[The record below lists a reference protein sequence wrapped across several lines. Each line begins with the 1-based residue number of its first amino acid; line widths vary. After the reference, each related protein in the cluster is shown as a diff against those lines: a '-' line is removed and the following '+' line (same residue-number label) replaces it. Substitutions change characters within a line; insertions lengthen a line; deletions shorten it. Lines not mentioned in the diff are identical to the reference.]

1 MRTGI
6 NFYFSFHIAICK
18 RFFSL
23 FICVGTVRRIPSN
36 LAALGIFNLEDREE
50 LMQQQM
56 ETETGVEMKAVEE
69 IQGTL
74 QHSQLV
80 GVQIPVLSTVR
91 RPKV

>member
-1 MRTGI
+1 MIGI
-6 NFYFSFHIAICK
+6 NFYFYFHIANASL
-18 RFFSL
+18 SL

-80 GVQIPVLSTVR
+80 GVQ
-91 RPKV
+91 

>member
-1 MRTGI
+1 MQTLLC
-6 NFYFSFHIAICK
+6 HC
-18 RFFSL
+18 L

-80 GVQIPVLSTVR
+80 GVQSAKTVCIFFVVR
-91 RPKV
+91 NFC